1 MNALSALKKVVSLSC
16 LLSVVAVCCSTAA
29 PVASLEWTSE
39 PAGRSAQLLING
51 RGSKLVLELVEPA
64 ATGIRFTNQLPAER
78 HLTNQ
83 ILLNGSGVTAGDVDG
98 DGWCDLFFA
107 GLGGGGR
114 MFRNLGGWRFEDIT
128 GGLGAR
134 LSGLEQ
140 SGAVLVD
147 FDGDGDLDLAVNSV
161 GGGTHWLSNDG
172 KGSFAPFGQVLNG
185 RRGGSSSA
193 FADIDG
199 DGDLDAYVANYRTVT
214 IRDQPNTRFSLRTV
228 DGRQQVASVDGV
240 PISDPDLANRFNF
253 RISQQ
258 GGRGSFAYDENGEP
272 DVLLRNDGAGRW
284 TPVAFTAGSFLD
296 EDGRPLSSPPFDWG
310 LSVAFRDINQD
321 GAPDIYVCNDFRSP
335 DRIWINNG
343 HGVFRAM
350 HPLALRQA
358 SLSSMGVDFADVNR
372 DGWDDFLV
380 VDMLSSVHARRL
392 TQRIDIKPELLPIG
406 VIENRPQY
414 PRNTFFLNRGDG
426 TYAEAAQ
433 WAGLD
438 ATEWSW
444 TPVFLDVD
452 LDGYEDLLVSNGFER
467 DGMNMDA
474 VRQIESAKRE
484 RKMETVEQLRLRR
497 MFPRLDTANMAFRN
511 LGNGAF
517 TNVSTAWGFDLRGVS
532 HGMCLAD
539 LDNDGDLDCVVNNLN
554 APASL
559 YRNNADGDRLAVR
572 LRGKSANTR
581 GIGAR
586 IEVTGGRVA
595 QSQEMMAG
603 GRYLSSDDPM
613 RTFAAGPG
621 PMRIEVRWR
630 SGRRSVVE
638 NAKSNRIYEIDEASS
653 LEQLTAKVEPAVT
666 HFADVSGLLNHRHVD
681 EPFDDFAIQP
691 TLSKRLS
698 QSGPG
703 VAWFDVDGD
712 GWDDLLVGSGRG
724 GSLAVFRNDAR
735 GGFVPMTGAP
745 FAESV
750 SQDQTTVLGL
760 RTAGGEGMILIGSSN
775 YENGQTNDPAVRAFR
790 VTSKQA
796 EAAVPGQVSSSGPMA
811 MADVDGDGELDLFVG
826 GRVIHGRFPIAASSQ
841 LYRQQQ
847 GRFVA
852 DPAANEVLANAGLV
866 SGAVFSDLDA
876 DGDADLVLA
885 CEWGP
890 LKIFRNDG
898 GKLLSLDPPILLGN
912 VDRPTLSAR
921 RSVLSKLTGWWNGV
935 TTGDFDGDG
944 RMDIAASNWGRNT
957 RTEMFRAEP
966 LRLFHGEV
974 SGDGSIQAIEGYT
987 DPASKR
993 LLPMQAFHVMGAAVP
1008 AMRERMGSFENY
1020 AKATLPEIYG
1030 DAWKSLRELNAVTLD
1045 SMIFLNRGDH
1055 FEARSLPMEAQL
1067 APAFAVCAGDLDGD
1081 GMEDLFL
1088 SQNFFAMHPEHSR
1101 LDAGR
1106 GMWLRGD
1113 GRGGFAAVAGQVS
1126 GLLIYGEQRGAALS
1140 DFDADGRVDL
1150 VVAQN
1155 AAATRLFQNKMAKP
1169 GLRIRLKG
1177 PAGNPSGVGAV
1188 LRVVSGD
1195 RAGPAREIHAGAG
1208 YWSQDSAVQVLGAA
1222 TAPTAVW
1229 VRWPGGQTNQFALPA
1244 GVREVVLDRSGKV
1257 NVVK

>member
-1 MNALSALKKVVSLSC
+1 MNALCALNKLGRMWGILGVIWMCRAS
-16 LLSVVAVCCSTAA
+16 AA
-29 PVASLEWTSE
+29 PVAALEWNSE
-39 PAGRSAQLLING
+39 PGGRSAPVQISAT
-51 RGSKLVLELVEPA
+51 GSKSVLELVEPA
-64 ATGIRFTNQLPAER
+64 ASGIRFTNHLPAER

-114 MFRNLGGWRFEDIT
+114 LFRNLGGWRFEDIT
-128 GGLGAR
+128 GRLGSR
-134 LSGLEQ
+134 LAGLEQ
-140 SGAVLVD
+140 SGAALVD
-147 FDGDGDLDLAVNSV
+147 LDGDGDLDLVVNSV

-172 KGSFAPFGQVLNG
+172 RGNFTPSGAVWNG

-193 FADIDG
+193 FADMDG

-228 DGRQQVASVDGV
+228 EGRQQVASVDGV
-240 PISDPDLANRFNF
+240 PISDPELANRFNF
-253 RISQQ
+253 RITQQ

-284 TPVAFTAGSFLD
+284 TPVSFTDGSFLD
-296 EDGRPLSSPPFDWG
+296 EDGRPLVAPPFDWG

-321 GAPDIYVCNDFRSP
+321 GVPDIYVCNDFRSP

-343 HGVFRAM
+343 RGVFRAVQ
-350 HPLALRQA
+350 PLALRQI

-380 VDMLSSVHARRL
+380 VDMLSPAHARRF
-392 TQRIDIKPELLPIG
+392 TQRIDIKPEVLPVGAIG
-406 VIENRPQY
+406 NRPQY

-467 DGMNMDA
+467 DGMNMDV
-474 VRQIESAKRE
+474 VRRIESAKRE
-484 RKMETVEQLRLRR
+484 RKLETVEQLHLRS

-517 TNVSTAWGFDLRGVS
+517 TEVSAAWGFDLRGVS

-539 LDNDGDLDCVVNNLN
+539 LDHDGDLDCVVNNLN
-554 APASL
+554 APASV
-559 YRNNADGDRLAVR
+559 YRNNAAGDRLAVR
-572 LRGKSANTR
+572 LRGKSPNTR

-586 IEVTGGRVA
+586 IQVTGGPVA

-603 GRYLSSDDPM
+603 GRYLSSDDST
-613 RTFAAGPG
+613 RTFAAGRG
-621 PMRIEVRWR
+621 PMRIEVTWR

-638 NAKSNRIYEIDEASS
+638 NARANRIYEIDEASS
-653 LEQLTAKVEPAVT
+653 LEPAKAKAVATVT
-666 HFADVSGLLNHRHVD
+666 HFIEVSGRLNHRHVD

-745 FAESV
+745 IGGAV
-750 SQDQTTVLGL
+750 SQDQTTVLGV
-760 RTAGGEGMILIGSSN
+760 RTAGGEGVVLVGSSN
-775 YENGQTNDPAVRAFR
+775 YENGLTNEPSVQAYR
-790 VTSKQA
+790 VTAKLV

-826 GRVIHGRFPIAASSQ
+826 GRAIHGRFPVEASSQ
-841 LYRQQQ
+841 LHRQRQ
-847 GRFVA
+847 GRFEA
-852 DPAANEVLANAGLV
+852 DPAANGILARAGLV

-876 DGDADLVLA
+876 DGDPDVVLA

-890 LKIFRNDG
+890 LKVFRNERGRFVSWDA
-898 GKLLSLDPPILLGN
+898 PVRAGN
-912 VDRPTLSAR
+912 IERSTLNTR
-921 RSVLSKLTGWWNGV
+921 RSVLSELTGWWNGV

-957 RTEMFRAEP
+957 RTEMFRAQP
-966 LRLFHGEV
+966 LRLFHGEA
-974 SGDGSIQAIEGYT
+974 SGDGNTLGIEAYA
-987 DPASKR
+987 DPVSGR

-1008 AMRERMGSFENY
+1008 AMRERMGSYDNY
-1020 AKATLPEIYG
+1020 ARAALPEIYG
-1030 DAWKSLRELNAVTLD
+1030 DAWKSFRELNATTLD

-1067 APAFAVCAGDLDGD
+1067 APGFAVCAGDLDGD

-1106 GMWLRGD
+1106 GLWLRGD
-1113 GRGGFAAVAGQVS
+1113 GGGGFAAVAGQVS

-1155 AAATRLFQNKMAKP
+1155 GAATRLFQNVSAKP
-1169 GLRIRLKG
+1169 GLRVRLNG
-1177 PAGNPSGVGAV
+1177 PAGNPAGVGAV
-1188 LRVVSGD
+1188 LRVVSGGSS
-1195 RAGPAREIHAGAG
+1195 GPAREIHAGSG
-1208 YWSQDSAVQVLGAA
+1208 YWSQDSAVQVLASA
-1222 TAPTAVW
+1222 KPPEALW
-1229 VRWPGGQTNQFALPA
+1229 VRWPGGRTNQVAIPA
-1244 GVREVVLDRSGKV
+1244 GAREVSVDIAGKV
-1257 NVVK
+1257 IVLR

>member
-1 MNALSALKKVVSLSC
+1 MNALSALNKMVSLSAI
-16 LLSVVAVCCSTAA
+16 LSAISMWCATQVSAA
-29 PVASLEWTSE
+29 PLEWTSE
-39 PAGRSAQLLING
+39 PGGRSAPV
-51 RGSKLVLELVEPA
+51 RSSGSGAKPVLELIEPA
-64 ATGIRFTNQLPAER
+64 ASGIRFTNHLPAER

-128 GGLGAR
+128 VRLGSR

-140 SGAVLVD
+140 SGVALVD
-147 FDGDGDLDLAVNSV
+147 LDGDGDLDLVVNSV

-172 KGSFAPFGQVLNG
+172 KGSFTPTGEAWNA
-185 RRGGSSSA
+185 RRGGSSVA
-193 FADIDG
+193 FGDMDG
-199 DGDLDAYVANYRTVT
+199 DGDLDAYIANYRIVT
-214 IRDQPNTRFSLRTV
+214 IRDQPNTRFSLRTIE
-228 DGRQQVASVDGV
+228 GRQQVVSVDGV
-240 PISDPDLANRFNF
+240 PISDPELANRFNF
-253 RISQQ
+253 RIAQQ

-296 EDGRPLSSPPFDWG
+296 EDGRPLPAPLFDWG

-335 DRIWINNG
+335 DRLWINNG
-343 HGVFRAM
+343 RGVFRAAQ
-350 HPLALRQA
+350 PLTLRQI

-380 VDMLSSVHARRL
+380 VDMLSPVHARRF
-392 TQRIDIKPELLPIG
+392 TQRIDIKPELLPVG
-406 VIENRPQY
+406 AIENRPQY

-426 TYAEAAQ
+426 SYAEAAQ

-444 TPVFLDVD
+444 TPVFVDVD

-484 RKMETVEQLRLRR
+484 RTMETVEQLHLRR

-554 APASL
+554 APAYV
-559 YRNNADGDRLAVR
+559 YRNNAVGDRIAVR
-572 LRGKSANTR
+572 LRGKGRNTR

-586 IEVTGGRVA
+586 IQVTGGPVA

-603 GRYLSSDDPM
+603 GRYLSSDDSM
-613 RTFAAGPG
+613 RTFAAGRE
-621 PMRIEVRWR
+621 PMRIEVTWR

-638 NAKSNRIYEIDEASS
+638 NAKANRIYEVDEASS
-653 LEQLTAKVEPAVT
+653 VEQSSAKAAPVVT
-666 HFADVSGLLNHRHVD
+666 HFTDVSGLVNHRHVD
-681 EPFDDFAIQP
+681 EAFDDFALQP

-712 GWDDLLVGSGRG
+712 GWDDLLIGSGRG
-724 GSLAVFRNDAR
+724 GTLAVFRNDAR

-745 FAESV
+745 FEGAV

-760 RTAGGEGMILIGSSN
+760 RTAGGERVVLVGSAN
-775 YENGQTNDPAVRAFR
+775 YENGQPNEPAVRAYR
-790 VTSKQA
+790 VPAKMM

-826 GRVIHGRFPIAASSQ
+826 GRAIHGKFPVEASSQ
-841 LYRQQQ
+841 LYRQRQ
-847 GRFVA
+847 GKFVA
-852 DPAANEVLANAGLV
+852 DPAANEVLTNAGLV

-890 LKIFRNDG
+890 LKVFRNERRRFVSWDA
-898 GKLLSLDPPILLGN
+898 LVRAGN
-912 VDRPTLSAR
+912 VERIMSQ
-921 RSVLSKLTGWWNGV
+921 LTGWWNGV

-957 RTEMFRAEP
+957 RTEMFRARP
-966 LRLFHGEV
+966 LRLFHGEA
-974 SGDGSIQAIEGYT
+974 SGDGSILSIEAYT
-987 DPASKR
+987 DPVSNR
-993 LLPMQAFHVMGAAVP
+993 LLPMQPFHGMGAAVP
-1008 AMRERMGSFENY
+1008 AMRERMGSYENY
-1020 AKATLPEIYG
+1020 ANATLPEIYG
-1030 DAWKSLRELNAVTLD
+1030 ESWKTLHELNSTVLD

-1055 FEARSLPMEAQL
+1055 FEARSLPVEASSRRRS
-1067 APAFAVCAGDLDGD
+1067 PVCAGDLDGD
-1081 GMEDLFL
+1081 GFEDLFL
-1088 SQNFFAMHPEHSR
+1088 SQNFFAVHPEHSR
-1101 LDAGR
+1101 LDGGR
-1106 GMWLRGD
+1106 GLWLRGRWSRRL
-1113 GRGGFAAVAGQVS
+1113 RGGGRP
-1126 GLLIYGEQRGAALS
+1126 GEWV
-1140 DFDADGRVDL
+1140 VDL
-1150 VVAQN
+1150 RRT
-1155 AAATRLFQNKMAKP
+1155 TRC
-1169 GLRIRLKG
+1169 GLERL
-1177 PAGNPSGVGAV
+1177 
-1188 LRVVSGD
+1188 LCRW
-1195 RAGPAREIHAGAG
+1195 AR
-1208 YWSQDSAVQVLGAA
+1208 
-1222 TAPTAVW
+1222 
-1229 VRWPGGQTNQFALPA
+1229 
-1244 GVREVVLDRSGKV
+1244 
-1257 NVVK
+1257 